1 MYETRRQEQRKF
13 SLTPPSSGPYSAG
26 DEVVPV
32 CRRLLDV
39 QSRSSPLTQSVC
51 FQTLSVCL
59 IYTFIGV
66 KLQCGMAINEIDG
79 KVTKITQCA
88 ANKTIQNFCRP
99 SKLKCGNLCII

>member
-79 KVTKITQCA
+79 K
-88 ANKTIQNFCRP
+88 
-99 SKLKCGNLCII
+99 